1 MFDSDPPRSLDKQPK
16 YRDEAIREKVQEKL
30 DKVVAK
36 GYIELIDIKFVE
48 AIMYMFHV
56 AKGDDI
62 HVVYDGFKSGLSA
75 AIYAP

>member
-1 MFDSDPPRSLDKQPK
+1 MKGFIK
-16 YRDEAIREKVQEKL
+16 KVQEKL

-62 HVVYDGFKSGLSA
+62 RMV
-75 AIYAP
+75 